1 MPSPFNAR
9 SAGVTASATL
19 AMLGSASALLIWGWI
34 FLGLATVPRDAAGRH
49 AYQSHPI
56 AFFSLAL
63 VPPLLIAMGLRMGVG
78 LFQLKPWAR
87 KAALLWAILALT
99 FSLAVIAFRPYQ
111 TFVIP
116 ERFVTEAESLKQ
128 LLAIAVFIFTFPVS
142 VWWIFYFTRPSVIL
156 QFQPANPANSPQESS

>member
-1 MPSPFNAR
+1 MPSAFNAR
-9 SAGVTASATL
+9 SAGVTACATF
-19 AMLGSASALLIWGWI
+19 AMLGSASALLIWGRI
-34 FLGLATVPRDAAGRH
+34 FLGLATLPRDAAGRH

-128 LLAIAVFIFTFPVS
+128 LLAIAVIIFTFPVS
-142 VWWIFYFTRPSVIL
+142 VWWIFYFTRPSVKL
-156 QFQPANPANSPQESS
+156 QFQTANPTSSPQESS